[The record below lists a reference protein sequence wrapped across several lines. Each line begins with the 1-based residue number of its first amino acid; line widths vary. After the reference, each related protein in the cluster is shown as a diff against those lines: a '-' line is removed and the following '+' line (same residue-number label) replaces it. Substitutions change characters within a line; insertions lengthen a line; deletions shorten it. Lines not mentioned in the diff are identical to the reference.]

1 MKPIKQL
8 LPSMSRSWTAGE
20 SRSTWRTLALRAEE
34 EEEDQEASLVV
45 VNMAAAAVGTAEAT
59 LVVAAADTTVE
70 AMVEVEAMVL
80 KVEVGIAVLVTV
92 VIISNLALAMEATTD
107 RLTSLC
113 RALYFL
119 SLLSESLLRVPIVH
133 SLTPRH

>member
-80 KVEVGIAVLVTV
+80 KVEV